1 MPNCAPKGHTTLRLW
16 LATDRSRREAAG
28 LHDGPLPRVVGRLLC
43 TVAVLACAPLMA
55 GCGGS
60 SDSRRTSTSAR
71 DRPPAAGRGGWVEV
85 AAGGRTMTARGRPY
99 SFWVR
104 RGSPKRLLLFF
115 EGGGGCFDYRSC
127 RPGSRWFD
135 DSIGSDDD
143 PTFGSGM
150 LDLDDPANPVHG
162 WTAVFV
168 PSTTGDVHWGDARHT
183 YRASGGRS
191 VTIEHRGFVNG
202 MAAVRGAF
210 ANAPAARTVLV
221 TGCSAGSVGSAAFAP
236 YVIQRYPHARIAQ
249 LGDSLAFAW
258 PRPSDLRDWDV
269 ARHWPRW
276 IPAIRRLDQARF
288 RMSDYYAAIAR
299 AYPHVT
305 FAQINHAADRVQA
318 RYFAALGGR
327 PRDFPA
333 ALLRSLRAIH
343 RAAPNFRSIVVPG
356 DDHCVLPTRAYNDQ
370 AVDGVRRWVADLVA
384 GRPVRDLGRW

>member
-1 MPNCAPKGHTTLRLW
+1 
-16 LATDRSRREAAG
+16 
-28 LHDGPLPRVVGRLLC
+28 
-43 TVAVLACAPLMA
+43 
-55 GCGGS
+55 
-60 SDSRRTSTSAR
+60 
-71 DRPPAAGRGGWVEV
+71 VEV
-85 AAGGRTMTARGRPY
+85 AGGGRTMTARGRPY

-135 DSIGSDDD
+135 DSIGTDDV
-143 PTFGSGM
+143 PALSSGM

-191 VTIEHRGFVNG
+191 VTIEHRGFVNAI
-202 MAAVRGAF
+202 AAVRWAF
-210 ANAPAARTVLV
+210 TNAPAPATVLV
-221 TGCSAGSVGSAAFAP
+221 TGCSAGSVGSAALAP
-236 YVIQRYPHARIAQ
+236 YVIQRYPNARIAQ

-276 IPAIRRLDQARF
+276 IPAVRRLDQGRV
-288 RMSDYYAAIAR
+288 RMSDYYVAIAR
-299 AYPHVT
+299 RYPSVT
-305 FAQINHAADRVQA
+305 FAQINHLADRVQT

-327 PRDFPA
+327 PQAFPS

-343 RAAPNFRSIVVPG
+343 SAAPNFRSLVIPG
-356 DDHCVLPTRAYNDQ
+356 NDHCVLPTPAYNHQ
-370 AVDGVRRWVADLVA
+370 RVDGVGVRDWVANLVA
-384 GRPVRDLGRW
+384 RRPVPDLGPR

>member
-1 MPNCAPKGHTTLRLW
+1 LRDWPELGCSAQVPRIRIR
-16 LATDRSRREAAG
+16 LVCTIATF
-28 LHDGPLPRVVGRLLC
+28 
-43 TVAVLACAPLMA
+43 ACALLAA

-60 SDSRRTSTSAR
+60 SHPQRTSPPAR
-71 DRPPAAGRGGWVEV
+71 DQAPTAGRGGWVEV
-85 AAGGRTMTARGRPY
+85 AGGGRTMTARGQPY

-127 RPGSRWFD
+127 RPGTTWFD
-135 DSIGSDDD
+135 DSIGPDDD
-143 PTFGSGM
+143 PNAAAGM

-162 WTAVFV
+162 WTTVFV

-202 MAAVRGAF
+202 MAAVRWAF
-210 ANAPAARTVLV
+210 ANTPAPTRVLV
-221 TGCSAGSVGSAAFAP
+221 TGCSAGSIGSAAFAP
-236 YVIQRYPHARIAQ
+236 YVIHRYPHARVAQ

-269 ARHWPRW
+269 ARHWPHW
-276 IPAIRRLDQARF
+276 IPAVRRLDQARF
-288 RMSDYYAAIAR
+288 RMSDYYAAVAR
-299 AYPHVT
+299 RYPHVT
-305 FAQINHAADRVQA
+305 FAEINHAADRVQT

-327 PRDFPA
+327 PRAFPA

-356 DDHCVLPTRAYNDQ
+356 HGHCILPTPAYNNET
-370 AVDGVRRWVADLVA
+370 VDGVRVRNWVADLVA
-384 GRPVRDLGRW
+384 GRPVRDLGRR